1 MAQTVTLMATTR
13 EKTGKGAARQA
24 RFNKQVPAVIY
35 GHGRATQPLMVDALA
50 LEKALTGIEPEST
63 LIELTVD
70 GKKSRTLIREIQRH
84 PIRPDII
91 HVDFYEIRGGEKITL
106 KVPVHLVGTP
116 DGVRNAGGGNP
127 GPESAAT
134 RHNAGFLVADALA
147 AHWQF
152 PPFRRAERARATEG
166 SIASTPVRILKPTT
180 FMNRSGAA
188 LASLRADPTFTPE
201 RDLLILVDD
210 FQIPL
215 GTFRLRPDGSAGGHN
230 GLKSIE
236 GALQSQQYARL
247 RIGVGPLPEGTGD
260 WADYVLNAFE
270 PAELEQVESLIPR
283 MIEAVDGWLREGC

>member
-1 MAQTVTLMATTR
+1 MR
-13 EKTGKGAARQA
+13 
-24 RFNKQVPAVIY
+24 AV
-35 GHGRATQPLMVDALA
+35 
-50 LEKALTGIEPEST
+50 
-63 LIELTVD
+63 
-70 GKKSRTLIREIQRH
+70 
-84 PIRPDII
+84 
-91 HVDFYEIRGGEKITL
+91 
-106 KVPVHLVGTP
+106 VGL
-116 DGVRNAGGGNP
+116 GNP
-127 GPESAAT
+127 GPEYAAT
-134 RHNAGFLVADALA
+134 RHNAGFLLADALA

-201 RDLLILVDD
+201 RDLLVLVDD

-215 GTFRLRPDGSAGGHN
+215 GTFRFRADGSAGGHN

-260 WADYVLNAFE
+260 WADYVLAPFE
-270 PAELEQVESLIPR
+270 LEELEQVQGLMPQMLET
-283 MIEAVDGWLREGC
+283 VDKWLKS